1 MPDWVWINNVIFPIL
16 GMGMGT
22 FFGWTILK
30 MINRHLERRAEER
43 RLTLGGAGATEE
55 TQAQIDALRE
65 QVEALAERLD
75 FNERLLA
82 QQGERA
88 RLPRPRPLP
97 DFPVRKHPA
106 PPPLT
111 LSPPSQIPAT

>member
-55 TQAQIDALRE
+55 TQGQIDALRE

-82 QQGERA
+82 QQGDRA
-88 RLPRPRPLP
+88 RLPR
-97 DFPVRKHPA
+97 A
-106 PPPLT
+106 
-111 LSPPSQIPAT
+111 